1 MYLGENNSSKDR
13 VVKIDQLYKPKRQ
26 KQAISLVPTAYPQTL
41 AGASKQGS
49 LLNMG
54 PSRDREAAPMKLD
67 RTDSSTT
74 GGLLVAQN
82 NQMEEPTMPLKK
94 NPAVANRLRNMA
106 STINGPT
113 TAKYTT
119 NSTFNS

>member
-13 VVKIDQLYKPKRQ
+13 VIKIDQLYKPKRQ
-26 KQAISLVPTAYPQTL
+26 KQALSLVLATYPQTL
-41 AGASKQGS
+41 ASTSKQGS
-49 LLNMG
+49 LLNVG
-54 PSRDREAAPMKLD
+54 PCRDREAALMKLD
-67 RTDSSTT
+67 RIDSSTT
-74 GGLLVAQN
+74 GGLLVAHH

-94 NPAVANRLRNMA
+94 SPAVANRLRHMA

-113 TAKYTT
+113 TAKYTM